1 MLYFY
6 VLGAVALLI
15 ILISIFKFL
24 WRVEIFFAKLSLA
37 WQIISWLVLIVAF
50 VIAVW
55 YIYFNWVVALGY
67 NFFFDIP
74 LKKEHL

>member
-24 WRVEIFFAKLSLA
+24 WRVEIFFTKLSLA
-37 WQIISWLVLIVAF
+37 WQIISWLGLIVAF

-55 YIYFNWVVALGY
+55 FIYFN
-67 NFFFDIP
+67 
-74 LKKEHL
+74 

>member
-6 VLGAVALLI
+6 VLGAIALLI

-37 WQIISWLVLIVAF
+37 WQIISWLGLIVAF

-55 YIYFNWVVALGY
+55 FIYFN
-67 NFFFDIP
+67 
-74 LKKEHL
+74 

>member
-24 WRVEIFFAKLSLA
+24 WSVEIFFAKLSLA
-37 WQIISWLVLIVAF
+37 WQIISWLGLIVAF

-55 YIYFNWVVALGY
+55 FIYFN
-67 NFFFDIP
+67 
-74 LKKEHL
+74 

>member
-50 VIAVW
+50 VIT
-55 YIYFNWVVALGY
+55 YFLDRVIKVEVL
-67 NFFFDIP
+67 
-74 LKKEHL
+74 